1 MINVEYRIFQFSNG
15 CVVQAYMGYF
25 VCNNQRFP
33 LVGITMQARQGM
45 ISLIKKTLKLN
56 DRVKVI
62 KECYFCSFT
71 PSNSSQKINF
81 QAEPKSAKHISLVV
95 SVDKIGIFKGDVN
108 ISFDSIH
115 SMQEVAF
122 QKFTDYKSRVAR
134 TTQVSQSTSD
144 LSLGQAIKT
153 GMTKSTG
160 ITKDSII
167 SSNGVLT
174 TKFKEGYHKG
184 VQIQSTPKQPK
195 AAEVVTKFSED
206 SKTKLDKKLDSNK
219 AYKKLG
225 ISDENAAR
233 GKMSPTNYLLEG
245 LFGKTPKG
253 IKPPVNSM
261 SACVKEKK

>member
-95 SVDKIGIFKGDVN
+95 SVDKIGISKEILTSPLIVFTVCRRLLFK
-108 ISFDSIH
+108 
-115 SMQEVAF
+115 
-122 QKFTDYKSRVAR
+122 
-134 TTQVSQSTSD
+134 
-144 LSLGQAIKT
+144 SLQ
-153 GMTKSTG
+153 
-160 ITKDSII
+160 IT
-167 SSNGVLT
+167 NQG
-174 TKFKEGYHKG
+174 
-184 VQIQSTPKQPK
+184 
-195 AAEVVTKFSED
+195 
-206 SKTKLDKKLDSNK
+206 
-219 AYKKLG
+219 
-225 ISDENAAR
+225 
-233 GKMSPTNYLLEG
+233 
-245 LFGKTPKG
+245 
-253 IKPPVNSM
+253 
-261 SACVKEKK
+261 